1 MQGYLDAKG
10 IARRLGVKVETVYVY
25 RYRAQQFRRGTHK
38 GTVDLGEDTQMPDPV
53 GKVGNSPIW
62 DESEIE
68 DWVTRRRGK
77 GWRSSVG

>member
-25 RYRAQQFRRGTHK
+25 KYRAQQFRRGTHDP
-38 GTVDLGEDTQMPDPV
+38 GEEDTQMPDPV

-62 DESEIE
+62 DEIEVE

-77 GWRSSVG
+77 GWRSGT